1 MIEAVQ
7 MSIYYDAALE
17 AMGHTGHT
25 ENSVSAFH
33 WEKSKWSH
41 NIGTKERKWTIGN
54 LAADSRQLNM
64 AALP

>member
-17 AMGHTGHT
+17 AMGHT

-41 NIGTKERKWTIGN
+41 NIGTKKRKWTIGN